1 MSDDAEVDV
10 ERFDDGHG
18 QIFGHDEA
26 VDLLAAGA
34 VADDDLHLE
43 SAQEAGVP
51 DFEAVGAV
59 FDLKK
64 KLFSIS
70 WWPGQLLTCPVKG
83 HLVRLAQNR
92 MERNRHL
99 VSRSRRADRQFLIFV
114 NQVKFLGYT
123 LC

>member
-18 QIFGHDEA
+18 QIFGHD
-26 VDLLAAGA
+26 LLAAGP

-59 FDLKK
+59 FDLNQKSF
-64 KLFSIS
+64 LFS
-70 WWPGQLLTCPVKG
+70 
-83 HLVRLAQNR
+83 
-92 MERNRHL
+92 
-99 VSRSRRADRQFLIFV
+99 
-114 NQVKFLGYT
+114 
-123 LC
+123 

>member
-10 ERFDDGHG
+10 ERFDVGHG

-51 DFEAVGAV
+51 DFEAVGTV
-59 FDLKK
+59 FDLNQKSF
-64 KLFSIS
+64 LFS
-70 WWPGQLLTCPVKG
+70 
-83 HLVRLAQNR
+83 
-92 MERNRHL
+92 
-99 VSRSRRADRQFLIFV
+99 
-114 NQVKFLGYT
+114 
-123 LC
+123 